1 MSDKHKLIIGGFLIL
16 FVAIGAG
23 GFVWDRFLKM
33 NQCDDMERR
42 ITHLGNRTDDLIFN
56 YGLYREITKN
66 PNRLAAFRK
75 YIELKEPLAKKMIE
89 DYAKQCRTG
98 YQKQILLLMLQN
110 HALYLRTKGLLFEE
124 SQAAEMLWLQG
135 VSPHKDSLLLD

>member
-1 MSDKHKLIIGGFLIL
+1 MKAKEKLIIGSFLIL
-16 FVAIGAG
+16 FVAIGAFG
-23 GFVWDRFLKM
+23 VVWNKVLEWD
-33 NQCDDMERR
+33 QCDQLEIK
-42 ITHLGNRTDDLIFN
+42 ITHLGNRTDDLLFS

-75 YIELKEPLAKKMIE
+75 YIELKEPLAKTMIE
-89 DYAKQCRTG
+89 RYAKQCRAG
-98 YQKQILLLMLQN
+98 YQKQILLIMLQN

-124 SQAAEMLWLQG
+124 SQAAKMHWLRG